1 MSPKFIS
8 GPPGTGK
15 TNMFLTAKYLELLK
29 KYSHN
34 NIIVLSHTNVAADEI
49 RDAILK
55 LPEIKEKG
63 LTKKSLKYKICTIHS
78 FCKSRL
84 VGKKEVFDADDH
96 KNLGMI
102 NTLFKIQSIQGFDPD
117 KHGFYKY
124 LKHAFGRGYDDL
136 KQFWKVCDRD
146 SYKPYSINMIEEML
160 PIYKQYKKDNNICD
174 YDDMIKEFLDKAKE
188 PDIDALIV
196 DEAQDSNV
204 AQTEALEKMSTNAKE
219 YYMVGDADQTIFEF
233 AGAKADYYHKLS
245 KDAEQLEQG
254 YRCGETI
261 NKLCKSIIKPIW
273 DHYGYDRI
281 WKPAEGIVGNHYYL
295 PSLKTKSS
303 AMEKLLDKIKNTK
316 ETFLFTFRGNPS
328 DTWVKEFFKDHGIE
342 FAHVGNTA
350 HVPKKELK
358 CHKLWPEFVKGK
370 PMPLKQIKYFWEYMG
385 SKVIVKGK
393 GKETFENWINQDY
406 TIDYLMNKGFLKT
419 TAKEESDF
427 AMVRTKTE
435 KDRLVYINKILRK
448 GFDFDG
454 DIRVQY
460 GNIHTVK
467 GMTFDNVIV
476 DLTATRKE
484 DYFTQ
489 LRLKYVAYS
498 RGRIDCWTI
507 ASQGKY
513 TLGGR

>member
-34 NIIVLSHTNVAADEI
+34 NIIVLSHTNVAANEI

-63 LTKKSLKYKICTIHS
+63 FTKKSLKYKICTIHS

-117 KHGFYKY
+117 KHNFYKY
-124 LKHAFGRGYDDL
+124 LKDAFGRGYDDL

-146 SYKPYSINMIEEML
+146 SYRPYSINMIEEME
-160 PIYKQYKKDNNICD
+160 PIYIDYKKNNNVCD

-204 AQTEALEKMSTNAKE
+204 AQTKALEKMSTNAKE

-233 AGAKADYYHKLS
+233 AGANADYYHKLS
-245 KDAEQLEQG
+245 KDAKQLEQG

-273 DHYGYDRI
+273 DHYGYDRV
-281 WKPAEGIVGNHYYL
+281 WKPVEGIVGNHYYL

-370 PMPLKQIKYFWEYMG
+370 PMPLKQIKDFWEYMG

-406 TIDYLMNKGFLKT
+406 TIDYLMNKGLLKT

-448 GFDFDG
+448 GFDFNG

-467 GMTFDNVIV
+467 GMTFDNIIV